1 MVGNTTGLK
10 IHYIIIISILQR
22 SSKLIEKNYESI
34 CDTNFKNRQLRII
47 QLIWRVYVI
56 WPDPINQTEK
66 EQWKF
71 KFLNYSIYSITLN
84 LMPKAY
90 LIFYGF

>member
-34 CDTNFKNRQLRII
+34 CDINFKNRQASLCY
-47 QLIWRVYVI
+47 LT
-56 WPDPINQTEK
+56 WPD
-66 EQWKF
+66 
-71 KFLNYSIYSITLN
+71 
-84 LMPKAY
+84 
-90 LIFYGF
+90 

>member
-34 CDTNFKNRQLRII
+34 CDTNFKNRQNSEL
-47 QLIWRVYVI
+47 Y
-56 WPDPINQTEK
+56 N
-66 EQWKF
+66 
-71 KFLNYSIYSITLN
+71 
-84 LMPKAY
+84 
-90 LIFYGF
+90 

>member
-34 CDTNFKNRQLRII
+34 CDTNFKNRQNSELYNWFGEFMLFDLTR
-47 QLIWRVYVI
+47 LI
-56 WPDPINQTEK
+56 K
-66 EQWKF
+66 
-71 KFLNYSIYSITLN
+71 LNNENSN
-84 LMPKAY
+84 
-90 LIFYGF
+90 F